1 MCRMVPSSLSLCSD
15 CSISAAPEKLRWAGR
30 GASHASNDAPR
41 RSLTP
46 KLRMCL
52 HILAKW
58 EGGAWGGYL
67 LTWKYHVVNQR
78 RQSTLPPDSEKQGGA
93 ARAHARVAQ
102 ETGSGRGGTE
112 RIFFRWSWVDYTT

>member
-1 MCRMVPSSLSLCSD
+1 MCRIVPSSLSLCSD
-15 CSISAAPEKLRWAGR
+15 CSISAAPEKLRCAGSGGSDAR
-30 GASHASNDAPR
+30 NAAPR

-46 KLRMCL
+46 ELRMCL
-52 HILAKW
+52 HILPKW

-102 ETGSGRGGTE
+102 ETGSRRGG
-112 RIFFRWSWVDYTT
+112 SQSSCGVGAS